1 MNHNYL
7 AATNCAFGVQAS
19 PASFLLFPRAAL
31 VVIHKSLKSCHSG
44 RDCRKPEHRDVSA
57 RNQAIP
63 RCKAYHLIQYCHPW
77 LLGNYSMHCS
87 TSCILAV
94 VDPGNPCRDDGVSQT
109 LVYNDERAAWEC
121 GTGRAAPRIHKTL
134 IVTRGAARLD
144 CIPTQR
150 VGTRLQ

>member
-19 PASFLLFPRAAL
+19 PASFLLFPRAA
-31 VVIHKSLKSCHSG
+31 
-44 RDCRKPEHRDVSA
+44 
-57 RNQAIP
+57 
-63 RCKAYHLIQYCHPW
+63 
-77 LLGNYSMHCS
+77 
-87 TSCILAV
+87 
-94 VDPGNPCRDDGVSQT
+94 
-109 LVYNDERAAWEC
+109 WEC
-121 GTGRAAPRIHKTL
+121 GTGRAAPRIPKTL